1 MIWSKRPMFPALL
14 FGTRVEVCATRGV
27 SWNVG
32 MENGQKR
39 STILI
44 YTGDHDLAKSLTLL
58 LQDQYKVHTTSILR
72 KATDAVER
80 READLFI
87 ADFGLSLETGLKAL
101 EQLREK
107 NSEIPVIVFCSYQLK
122 DSKIERQIR
131 DRVDFYFHVPVNV
144 DEIVQAITN
153 LLTIQDKKA
162 SRKLVHTQN

>member
-1 MIWSKRPMFPALL
+1 
-14 FGTRVEVCATRGV
+14 
-27 SWNVG
+27 

-39 STILI
+39 SIILI

-107 NSEIPVIVFCSYQLK
+107 NTEIPVIVFCSYQLK
-122 DSKIERQIR
+122 DSKIEREIR

-144 DEIVQAITN
+144 EEIVQAITN

-162 SRKLVHTQN
+162 DRKLVHTHT

>member
-1 MIWSKRPMFPALL
+1 MNWSERRVFPALF
-14 FGTRVEVCATRGV
+14 FGTRVEVCATRVVFG
-27 SWNVG
+27 NIG

-39 STILI
+39 SIILI

-107 NSEIPVIVFCSYQLK
+107 NTETPVIVFCSYQLK
-122 DSKIERQIR
+122 DSKIEREIR

-144 DEIVQAITN
+144 EEIVQAITN

-162 SRKLVHTQN
+162 DRKLVHTHT

>member
-1 MIWSKRPMFPALL
+1 
-14 FGTRVEVCATRGV
+14 
-27 SWNVG
+27 
-32 MENGQKR
+32 MENGKKR

-107 NSEIPVIVFCSYQLK
+107 NTEIPVIVFCSYQLK
-122 DSKIERQIR
+122 DSKIEREIR

-144 DEIVQAITN
+144 EEIVQAITN
-153 LLTIQDKKA
+153 LLTIRDKKA
-162 SRKLVHTQN
+162 DRKLVHTQT